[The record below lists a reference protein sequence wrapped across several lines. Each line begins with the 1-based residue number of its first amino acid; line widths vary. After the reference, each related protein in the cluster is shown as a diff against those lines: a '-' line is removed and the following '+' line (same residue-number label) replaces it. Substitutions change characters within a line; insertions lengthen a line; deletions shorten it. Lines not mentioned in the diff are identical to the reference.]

1 MVSSILGNVE
11 SGSLKYIDK
20 DISFGGRMDSL
31 DDFKEASANK
41 EAVLFLIQD
50 EKMAIYGGFTTVPL
64 YFVGNSIEKMPVN
77 PKA

>member
-1 MVSSILGNVE
+1 
-11 SGSLKYIDK
+11 
-20 DISFGGRMDSL
+20 MDSL
-31 DDFKEASANK
+31 DDFKQASANK
-41 EAVLFLIQD
+41 DAVLFLVQD